1 MRRRL
6 LSGNSYRVS
15 RVVQD
20 DNITNPANITGD
32 INGEIIQSMRSRI
45 RRCLCKKTSDGKVTI
60 AFLNNTN
67 SNFYENG
74 DSAQLDGSD
83 GDVMVYFP
91 EYYYKYEQLEENKFA
106 ITYSLNRIDNTFIKV
121 PEYLLGAYE
130 ALHND
135 TSRKI
140 YSHSGVLSTGAIS
153 QLSFKTY
160 ARARGSGYQ
169 IIDYDQ
175 HKMIAW
181 LFYAIYGTRNCQS
194 ICGSGTRGY
203 RTTGQTNAI
212 GNTDTTTANGNSMS
226 VNFLGIENCWGSKYE
241 FLDNVV
247 VNNGTWVITD
257 TVTGVS
263 RNVVGLQTN
272 SSWGY
277 AKTAVAGDH
286 LDIIA
291 KEGGMNDNMGY
302 SDGFFTVTDSSRA
315 VLRSCS
321 YSDAYGGVA
330 FASANYDASS
340 TYSYYGSRLAFR
352 GEITQ
357 EDNIGAFRD
366 LPLIN

>member
-6 LSGNSYRVS
+6 LSGNLHRVS

-20 DNITNPANITGD
+20 DNNIDPANITGD
-32 INGEIIQSMRSRI
+32 VNGAVIQSMRSRI
-45 RRCLCKKTSDGKVTI
+45 RRCMCKKTSEGKVTI

-74 DSAQLDGSD
+74 DSARLSGSD

-91 EYYYKYEQLEENKFA
+91 EYYYKYEQLEKNKFA
-106 ITYSLNRIDNTFIKV
+106 ITYSLNRIDDTFIKV
-121 PEYLLGAYE
+121 PECLLGAYE
-130 ALHND
+130 AYNTNSKL
-135 TSRKI
+135 
-140 YSHSGVLSTGAIS
+140 YSYSGVDSTGSVS
-153 QLSFKTY
+153 QENFKSY
-160 ARARGSGYQ
+160 ARTRGAGYQ

-181 LFYAIYGTRNCQS
+181 LFYAIYGTRHCQS
-194 ICGSGTRGY
+194 VCGSGTNGFHKV
-203 RTTGQTNAI
+203 TGQTNAI

-226 VNFLGIENCWGSKYE
+226 VNFLGIENCWGNKFE
-241 FLDNVV
+241 WLDNVI

-277 AKTAVAGDH
+277 AKTAVVGDH

-291 KEGGMNDNMGY
+291 KEGGLNDSAGY
-302 SDGFFTVTDSSRA
+302 SDGFLTTTGSSRV
-315 VLRSCS
+315 VLRSCNGS
-321 YSDAYGGVA
+321 YAVGGVA
-330 FASANYDASS
+330 GAYASDDASNAS
-340 TYSYYGSRLAFR
+340 SYYGSRLAFR